1 MVGAWNARVSL
12 LSAAVIEAG
21 RTYHIVALLASD
33 GALRLYVDGVLDAEA
48 DGLREL
54 PGGFSQADVGTCRAQ
69 NYCGRWMRPGSLC
82 ATSGP
87 VLAAPHRSAKR
98 PRLQQRLWWAAFHA
112 PVGEPHASPKP
123 VAARGAT
130 AGQRSAAHNVIMLRL
145 ATHAGLTSRH
155 HCARACCRL
164 KSTTASCAA
173 PMPRASAS
181 MGWRRRRR
189 RRWRC
194 RRPSR
199 SRRPSQRRGT
209 RGVARWTECR
219 SWLACPSSVRI
230 QRNVFYEN
238 PYYNNAGAG

>member
-1 MVGAWNARVSL
+1 MVRCACTLTACSTPRPTAYASCPAASARRTWVR
-12 LSAAVIEAG
+12 AAHRTTAVGGCGPAACVQEAG
-21 RTYHIVALLASD
+21 PSWQRHTARQNGLACSN
-33 GALRLYVDGVLDAEA
+33 AYGV
-48 DGLREL
+48 R
-54 PGGFSQADVGTCRAQ
+54 
-69 NYCGRWMRPGSLC
+69 
-82 ATSGP
+82 
-87 VLAAPHRSAKR
+87 
-98 PRLQQRLWWAAFHA
+98 AAFHA
-112 PVGEPHASPKP
+112 PVGEPHANPKP

-173 PMPRASAS
+173 PMPRAFAS

-230 QRNVFYEN
+230 QRDVFYEN